1 MAKVTTAGA
10 LNGRLRGKVCVFDS
24 GLIVVASGGSL
35 VQITSRPFPP
45 PPCNGGPF
53 RPRINDRMAPLPLL
67 AVGINYETALM
78 RWWFGFRLMVN
89 TCKGKPSLLTLLP
102 QHRAVKKVVQKM
114 DRNTEIP

>member
-35 VQITSRPFPP
+35 VQITSRPPP
-45 PPCNGGPF
+45 ALCNGGPF

-67 AVGINYETALM
+67 AVGIN
-78 RWWFGFRLMVN
+78 
-89 TCKGKPSLLTLLP
+89 
-102 QHRAVKKVVQKM
+102 
-114 DRNTEIP
+114 